1 MSTPETARAWQFSS
15 TKGGLEKNLKL
26 NQTSIPQRKPNQHLV
41 QVLAV
46 GLNPVDYK
54 PPEVPLF
61 TTLALKTPA
70 TPALDFAGRIVMP
83 ADGSSLTPGTLVFGN
98 AGPGGIMGG
107 ALGEYAIAL
116 SKSVAVVPDGIS
128 PIFAASTPVCGITA
142 YQSIVPYV
150 KPSSNVFINGGSG
163 GTGVF
168 GIQVAKAAGVHVTTT
183 CSTAN
188 VELCKSIG
196 ADEVIDYKKSNVL
209 QSLVASG
216 RKYDHIVDNVGSSP
230 ELYWKAHTYSTK
242 GATYVTVGAQ
252 ISLVGVWN
260 TIAMRL
266 WPGFL
271 GGGQR
276 KITMLMADVNAK
288 DLSQLGQWMRE
299 GQIKPVIDSKFAFE
313 DAPKA
318 YEKLKTGRAKGKIVV
333 QVSEDA

>member
-1 MSTPETARAWQFSS
+1 MSTPETSRTWQFSS

-26 NQTSIPQRKPNQHLV
+26 NQTPIPQRKPNQHLV

-54 PPEVPLF
+54 PPEVPFF
-61 TTLALKTPA
+61 TAFALKTPA

-83 ADGSSLTPGTLVFGN
+83 ADGSSLKPGQLVFGN

-107 ALGEYAIAL
+107 ALGEYAIAW
-116 SKSVAVVPDGIS
+116 SKSVAVLPDGIS
-128 PIFAASTPVCGITA
+128 PVFAASAPICGITA
-142 YQSIVPYV
+142 YQSIIPYV
-150 KPSSNVFINGGSG
+150 NSGSSVFINGGSG

-168 GIQVAKAAGVHVTTT
+168 GIQVAKAAGAYVTTT
-183 CSTAN
+183 CSTTN
-188 VELCKSIG
+188 VELCKSLG
-196 ADEVIDYKKSNVL
+196 ADEVIDYRKSNVL
-209 QSLVASG
+209 QSLTASG

-242 GATYVTVGAQ
+242 CATFVTVGAQ
-252 ISLVGVWN
+252 ISLAGIWN
-260 TIAMRL
+260 TIAMRV

-276 KITMLMADVNAK
+276 KISMLLADVNTK

-299 GQIKPVIDSKFAFE
+299 GQIKPVIDSQFAFE

-333 QVSEDA
+333 KVSDDA